1 MFTKFVLVGTFN
13 TSFSY
18 GIYFCCLLFGLHFTL
33 SSFIS
38 LAISLSS
45 GYLLAKFF
53 VFRSANRIKVIG
65 ILRYL
70 GLWMLI
76 YVAHISII
84 AFFVSVGVSP
94 ALAGFCALVCTVPL
108 SYFGQKHFVFNG

>member
-1 MFTKFVLVGTFN
+1 MFTKFVLIGTFN
-13 TSFSY
+13 TSLSY
-18 GIYFCCLLFGLHFTL
+18 GVYFSCIVFGLHFTL
-33 SSFIS
+33 ASIIA

-45 GYLLAKFF
+45 GYLLGKIF
-53 VFRSANRIKVIG
+53 VFRSAGRIKVIG

-84 AFFVSVGVSP
+84 AFFVRVGMSP
-94 ALAGFCALVCTVPL
+94 ALAGFCALGCTVPL
-108 SYFGQKHFVFNG
+108 SYFGQKYFVFKG